1 MLYVTTRNNK
11 DVYTAHRALINH
23 RGPDGGLYVPF
34 REPQLSREEIS
45 AFSEKRFGD
54 RVAEILNLLLGMKLT
69 GWDVDLAIGR
79 YPVRMES
86 MGHRVVMGECWHN
99 LEQDFAQT
107 RNLLVRKLYPEA
119 DGRSGSWADISVR
132 IAILFGIFG
141 ELMRRGL
148 AGEENPVDI
157 SAVSG
162 DFSWPV
168 SAWYARRW
176 GLPIGNIVCAC
187 NENDN
192 LWNLLCHG
200 QMKTGDIALPTITP
214 EADIV
219 VPSGLERLIHSC
231 AGAEEVERYLD
242 VVRRGGIYYASDRLL
257 HTMRQGVYVTVTSQ
271 HRIMDTIS
279 SIYRS
284 YGYILSPCSAL
295 TFAGLQDYRA
305 RTGESRTALVL
316 TEKSPLRDAS
326 VVSNALAISE
336 EALRNFFE

>member
-23 RGPDGGLYVPF
+23 CGPDGGLYVPF
-34 REPQLSREEIS
+34 REPQFSREEIL

-54 RVAEILNLLLGMKLT
+54 CVAEILNLLLGMKMT
-69 GWDVDLAIGR
+69 GWDVDLAVGR
-79 YPVRMES
+79 YPVRLES

-99 LEQDFAQT
+99 LEQDFTQT
-107 RNLLVRKLYPEA
+107 RKLLVRKLCPQAE
-119 DGRSGSWADISVR
+119 GKTGSWADISIR

-141 ELMRRGL
+141 EMMRRGL
-148 AGEENPVDI
+148 AGEETPVDI

-200 QMKTGDIALPTITP
+200 QMKTGDIAISTITP

-219 VPSGLERLIHSC
+219 VPLGLERLIYGC
-231 AGAEEVERYLD
+231 AGVDEVERYLEA
-242 VVRRGGIYYASDRLL
+242 VRRGGIYHASDKLL
-257 HTMRQGVYVTVTSQ
+257 YEIRQRVYVTVTSQ
-271 HRIMDTIS
+271 RRIQDTIS
-279 SIYRS
+279 NIYGS
-284 YGYILSPCSAL
+284 YGYILSPYSAL
-295 TFAGLQDYRA
+295 TFSGLQDYRA
-305 RTGESRTALVL
+305 RTGESRTALIL
-316 TEKSPLRDAS
+316 AEKSPLRDAAL
-326 VVSNALAISE
+326 VSSSLAISE
-336 EALRNFFE
+336 EALRKYLE